1 MKSTVLGL
9 LLAAFLSSSVLSQS
23 GSSSQSPEFDHTAV
37 YVHDLQ
43 KSADFYD
50 KVLGLEKIPEPFH
63 DGRHVWYRL
72 GAHEQLHVISGATAA
87 VEHDINGHLAFRVA
101 ALADF
106 LARLDRIRIPY
117 LQRFRGD
124 GKAARALPHG
134 AQHVYFQ
141 DPDGSLVV

>member
-63 DGRHVWYRL
+63 DGRHVWNRI
-72 GAHEQLHVISGATAA
+72 GAHERLHRTSAA
-87 VEHDINGHLAFRVA
+87 PPAWEPAFNVDLAFRDA
-101 ALADF
+101 
-106 LARLDRIRIPY
+106 
-117 LQRFRGD
+117 
-124 GKAARALPHG
+124 
-134 AQHVYFQ
+134 
-141 DPDGSLVV
+141 